1 MKEETYSGI
10 IEPEEKDEDV
20 LNEYM
25 LSTVSTIK
33 EELLIKYPQETSDF
47 YVYYKY
53 DEKKRILKI
62 FVTLLRETKINH
74 REFNINFLIIV
85 NEEYPNKAPLV
96 FCLTD
101 VNIIIYII
109 SKKNSLL
116 LFQIFLI

>member
-25 LSTVSTIK
+25 LSTVSSIK

-53 DEKKRILKI
+53 DEKKK
-62 FVTLLRETKINH
+62 
-74 REFNINFLIIV
+74 NFKNFCYFIKR
-85 NEEYPNKAPLV
+85 NK
-96 FCLTD
+96 
-101 VNIIIYII
+101 NK
-109 SKKNSLL
+109 S
-116 LFQIFLI
+116 